1 VVEEE
6 APAEEEVVR
15 VPGVSTEVQ
24 TELGAADM
32 EVMDGLADPLAL
44 QRTNAVLAGE
54 VQELKDKLHKLQNER
69 KVEMV
74 EANDKFKTVKAE
86 NNALKDKMKEMT
98 VKMAKMENA
107 YRDGGR
113 REEELRRA
121 TDGMKQ
127 KNKDLDSSQA
137 QLHVATSSLAKEQEL
152 TFQLQAQFRVEKEG
166 REKDN
171 RLLKLRNLKD
181 QHEQLST
188 VLTRRRNETEQSIH
202 HLTPFLG
209 QAGAQLR
216 PVTDRLNEFSAR
228 LIHALDLLKQ
238 RYEELVRNIDQ
249 LPPTAPP
256 RLEVDL
262 AGLDSPG
269 LSPTEQDSL
278 RLLAL
283 TGLGAGRAP
292 GASFGA
298 PGRAPGFHAPPP
310 PLSARGGVRAP
321 PPGLGGA
328 TAPPALSRA
337 PGGPVGG
344 ARAPQAPIGP
354 PRAPG
359 PASRASAGPAASPR
373 ASPAPS
379 ARPPGPPAA
388 ARPRAPGGAEGGAP
402 DPAKTKRSS
411 HEKLVEKLKSKYPAL
426 SLDNLNKY
434 INILRDQNNGK
445 LSGMSVV
452 VIEQKVGELMRTD
465 QAARGQEPPQ
475 AQEANCSVC
484 FEEMSEANS
493 RRLNPCQHRFHNSC
507 INEWMQTSG
516 GAGNTCP
523 MCRHYI
529 VQEDEFPDL
538 GHHAHRRH

>member
-1 VVEEE
+1 MRQQLLEKNKEKEGDGVVEEVVEE

-127 KNKDLDSSQA
+127 KNK
-137 QLHVATSSLAKEQEL
+137 
-152 TFQLQAQFRVEKEG
+152 
-166 REKDN
+166 
-171 RLLKLRNLKD
+171 
-181 QHEQLST
+181 HEQLST

-249 LPPTAPP
+249 LPPTAP
-256 RLEVDL
+256 V
-262 AGLDSPG
+262 
-269 LSPTEQDSL
+269 
-278 RLLAL
+278 
-283 TGLGAGRAP
+283 TGLT
-292 GASFGA
+292 S
-298 PGRAPGFHAPPP
+298 PPP
-310 PLSARGGVRAP
+310 PHP
-321 PPGLGGA
+321 PSTP
-328 TAPPALSRA
+328 
-337 PGGPVGG
+337 
-344 ARAPQAPIGP
+344 
-354 PRAPG
+354 
-359 PASRASAGPAASPR
+359 
-373 ASPAPS
+373 
-379 ARPPGPPAA
+379 
-388 ARPRAPGGAEGGAP
+388 
-402 DPAKTKRSS
+402 
-411 HEKLVEKLKSKYPAL
+411 
-426 SLDNLNKY
+426 
-434 INILRDQNNGK
+434 
-445 LSGMSVV
+445 
-452 VIEQKVGELMRTD
+452 
-465 QAARGQEPPQ
+465 
-475 AQEANCSVC
+475 
-484 FEEMSEANS
+484 
-493 RRLNPCQHRFHNSC
+493 
-507 INEWMQTSG
+507 
-516 GAGNTCP
+516 
-523 MCRHYI
+523 
-529 VQEDEFPDL
+529 
-538 GHHAHRRH
+538 